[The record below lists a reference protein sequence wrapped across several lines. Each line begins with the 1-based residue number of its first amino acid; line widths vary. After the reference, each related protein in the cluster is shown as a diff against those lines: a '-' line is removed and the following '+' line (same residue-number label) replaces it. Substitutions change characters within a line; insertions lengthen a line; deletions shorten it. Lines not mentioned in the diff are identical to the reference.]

1 MTPGCAHEKLLLERR
16 LQYLKL
22 TDVLLHVDELATKEY
37 TGVVRWRL
45 NEELCDV
52 NSRETL
58 IDLLQKIEMTARPE
72 DKLSSDE

>member
-1 MTPGCAHEKLLLERR
+1 VTPDSAHEKLLLERR

-37 TGVVRWRL
+37 KRFHQWFL

-52 NSRETL
+52 NSREAL
-58 IDLLQKIEMTARPE
+58 IDSLQKIETARPE
-72 DKLSSDE
+72 DKLSSNE